1 MKHFGGILAIMAATT
16 TLAFGAAPAWADVKA
31 GVDAWTQGDYARAID
46 EWRPLAESGDADAQF
61 NMGQAYKLG
70 RGVPTD
76 LTTALG
82 YYRKAAAQGHQ
93 RAEDNIGL
101 ILFQQGNRSEAM
113 PTLQKSADRGE
124 PRAQYLVGTALF
136 NGDLLPKNWVR
147 AYAMMTR
154 ASSAGLT
161 QARNSL
167 AQMDQYIP
175 EAQRKEGLALA
186 AQWDKQPSS
195 TVMASAAP
203 ASTSPKAPVAR
214 PAPAPIRTTDLPPS
228 TPPAASDSGR
238 GTTYAPPPVSGIKP
252 SAPAPAPAP
261 KPAPAMPAATP
272 SAPTSGTWRIQLGA
286 FSEEARANA
295 LWTSL
300 STKVRGLSAYQPYL
314 VKGDGITRLQAGPLP
329 GQTEAIKLCTAIKA
343 TGNPCIPKGL

>member
-1 MKHFGGILAIMAATT
+1 MKHLGGIWGVMGAAAALALAAT
-16 TLAFGAAPAWADVKA
+16 PARADVKA
-31 GVDAWTQGDYARAID
+31 GVDAWTQGDYTRAID
-46 EWRPLAESGDADAQF
+46 EWRPLAETGDADAQF

-76 LTTALG
+76 LATALG

-101 ILFQQGNRSEAM
+101 ILFQQGKRAEAM
-113 PTLQKSADRGE
+113 PSLQKSADRGE

-167 AQMDQYIP
+167 SQMDQYIP

-186 AQWDKQPSS
+186 AQWDRQPAP
-195 TVMASAAP
+195 TAIASATAP
-203 ASTSPKAPVAR
+203 KPPVAR

-228 TPPAASDSGR
+228 TPPAARDPAR

-252 SAPAPAPAP
+252 ATPVPAPAPAA
-261 KPAPAMPAATP
+261 KPAPAPTPAA
-272 SAPTSGTWRIQLGA
+272 APAAKGTWRVQLGA
-286 FSEEARANA
+286 FGEDARADA

-300 STKVRGLSAYQPYL
+300 SAKVKGLSAYQRYL
-314 VKGDGITRLQAGPLP
+314 VKGDGITRLQAGPL
-329 GQTEAIKLCTAIKA
+329 QSQADAARLCSTIKA
-343 TGNPCIPKGL
+343 TGNPCIPKAM